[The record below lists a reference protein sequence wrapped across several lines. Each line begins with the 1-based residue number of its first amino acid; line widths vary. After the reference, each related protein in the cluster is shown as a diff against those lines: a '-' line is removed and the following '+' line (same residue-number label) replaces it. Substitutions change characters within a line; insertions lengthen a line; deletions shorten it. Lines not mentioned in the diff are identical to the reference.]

1 MLDRRQFDLGQIEH
15 LPGPMANID
24 TVTQITVTSAADPGN
39 VIDDLVGH
47 RDLRQMPAI
56 MAGLAA
62 RLAARRAPQ
71 ALGLRFGKT
80 IRGRRPRRVAG
91 VLRQPPLQLNNLGL
105 KPLDRRRLLN
115 HQSRKLVI
123 RRAAQG
129 HITQFAAANPTP
141 TPPEQSP

>member
-1 MLDRRQFDLGQIEH
+1 
-15 LPGPMANID
+15 MANID

-56 MAGLAA
+56 MAGLTP

-71 ALGLRFGKT
+71 ALGRRFGKT
-80 IRGRRPRRVAG
+80 IRRRRTRRVAG
-91 VLRQPPLQLNNLGL
+91 ILRQPPLQLNDLSTKLNDLDP

-115 HQSRKLVI
+115 HQSGKLLI
-123 RRAAQG
+123 RRTAQG

-141 TPPEQSP
+141 TPPEQSPNSGVF